1 MQKSPDT
8 IENTQ
13 LTEQMAEEQRQ
24 LCRVL
29 SSGLLMDVDIYL
41 VRKKIKKTQIVEDVC
56 IMKNSGSQINQ

>member
-41 VRKKIKKTQIVEDVC
+41 VRKKIKKTQIMEDVC

>member
-41 VRKKIKKTQIVEDVC
+41 VRKKIEKTQIVEDVC